1 MPRRDS
7 KASGGAGALS
17 FFQSL
22 SASERAELLDI
33 APMLRGVRHEAP
45 PVDPPTER
53 VGDVLGVVGGG
64 DSSDDSDASSGADD
78 DDDETGTGTT
88 RAAGARR
95 ARRRRRDADIED
107 IDDRAI
113 ASATATTPATI
124 RRGVI
129 KTPLTSTS
137 TRAGVSGGA
146 SPYAPSDV
154 TRDIAN
160 RESDLRFEVERLRAT
175 NARLE
180 SECDAARA
188 RLDASRRAHLAM
200 ECALT
205 EQTRA
210 LDDARTR
217 AIGEGAM
224 RAGAAEDACARQRR
238 MLRDLAVASEGLA
251 RDNAALSAELDAC
264 RARLERSCEDNR
276 ALHDKVRSAQ
286 RLYLAGQ
293 RDAEARV
300 EEDDLRGGWAR
311 KMDALC
317 ANEALSESRP
327 PASFTGVR
335 NARSLSVTG
344 GSTPPATTSRS
355 DNPNSTNRH
364 VAGDLFQER
373 QKLRH
378 EVSRLTRRL
387 RDAANRA
394 SNAEEELRRVKEIAA
409 ERRMADARR
418 RDRDRKQLAG
428 AVRRLRWL
436 VERVS
441 SLESA
446 AKETDRYVEALE
458 GKLLKAHAR
467 AINRAKT
474 AKLKSHTPIASMGR
488 GEMAYTLGAAG
499 VGGTEWGRRIA
510 SPRFAA
516 DYADDDGSEADEL
529 LDGLNPPGNS
539 TASGVGGVGS
549 GWVAGSDRASA
560 SAAVREALAMA
571 RRAREEGEVET
582 DGDDGDGGGDCGGGG
597 DGGETSNEDKPG
609 GGSTATAA
617 YKERRR
623 ARSSPGQ
630 RESRPGTASPIAM
643 TTASADELTLR
654 DVREYVEGLDVESEG
669 G

>member
-1 MPRRDS
+1 MIQSFEEEKRKDTTLLTRYAAHHGTAGDEKYHLPGKPRR
-7 KASGGAGALS
+7 
-17 FFQSL
+17 
-22 SASERAELLDI
+22 LLGSHD
-33 APMLRGVRHEAP
+33 MLVA
-45 PVDPPTER
+45 
-53 VGDVLGVVGGG
+53 
-64 DSSDDSDASSGADD
+64 ASS
-78 DDDETGTGTT
+78 
-88 RAAGARR
+88 
-95 ARRRRRDADIED
+95 
-107 IDDRAI
+107 
-113 ASATATTPATI
+113 
-124 RRGVI
+124 V
-129 KTPLTSTS
+129 
-137 TRAGVSGGA
+137 
-146 SPYAPSDV
+146 
-154 TRDIAN
+154 
-160 RESDLRFEVERLRAT
+160 
-175 NARLE
+175 
-180 SECDAARA
+180 
-188 RLDASRRAHLAM
+188 SRRAHLAT

-418 RDRDRKQLAG
+418 RVQGEGVRGVSGKRKSVEHG
-428 AVRRLRWL
+428 KIRRQAYCCFSLF
-436 VERVS
+436 VEQHLGPEGDAPGDEVQ
-441 SLESA
+441 A
-446 AKETDRYVEALE
+446 AQRCGDV
-458 GKLLKAHAR
+458 
-467 AINRAKT
+467 
-474 AKLKSHTPIASMGR
+474 
-488 GEMAYTLGAAG
+488 G
-499 VGGTEWGRRIA
+499 VG
-510 SPRFAA
+510 F
-516 DYADDDGSEADEL
+516 
-529 LDGLNPPGNS
+529 
-539 TASGVGGVGS
+539 
-549 GWVAGSDRASA
+549 
-560 SAAVREALAMA
+560 
-571 RRAREEGEVET
+571 
-582 DGDDGDGGGDCGGGG
+582 
-597 DGGETSNEDKPG
+597 
-609 GGSTATAA
+609 
-617 YKERRR
+617 
-623 ARSSPGQ
+623 
-630 RESRPGTASPIAM
+630 
-643 TTASADELTLR
+643 
-654 DVREYVEGLDVESEG
+654 
-669 G
+669 